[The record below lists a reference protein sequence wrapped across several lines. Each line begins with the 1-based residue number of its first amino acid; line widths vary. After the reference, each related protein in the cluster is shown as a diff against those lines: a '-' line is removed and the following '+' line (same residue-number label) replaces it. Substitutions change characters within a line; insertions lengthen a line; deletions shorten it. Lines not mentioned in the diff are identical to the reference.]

1 MKCIV
6 ELYLELMCVALV
18 SKSTN
23 IDETIMDFIALSVI
37 SNLDEKYYESI
48 NDPLKDKMIEEQFK
62 IPITVKKKR
71 EFTNM

>member
-1 MKCIV
+1 MEV
-6 ELYLELMCVALV
+6 MCVALV

-48 NDPLKDKMIEEQFK
+48 NDPLKDKMIEEQYK

-71 EFTNM
+71 ELFNNQTE